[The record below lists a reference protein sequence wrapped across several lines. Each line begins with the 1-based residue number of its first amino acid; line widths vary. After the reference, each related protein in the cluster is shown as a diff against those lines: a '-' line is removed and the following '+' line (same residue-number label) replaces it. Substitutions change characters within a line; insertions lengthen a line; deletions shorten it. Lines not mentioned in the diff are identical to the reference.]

1 MKYKS
6 NSSLDSISELSESE
20 ISYLSSGNL
29 CNQHQLTDGIPLD
42 CICTDKTK
50 CTSSTQTCAKL
61 WDSVIKKRLS
71 HSIDF
76 MREISCRS
84 LMNAP
89 YLSPG
94 KLNNGMPSSCL
105 LRKYQSPNKLY
116 RIRKRLQSKEN
127 IKSNRF
133 VNRNDTEHT
142 HRNLKLYTKPNT
154 YTYLSNYGNVLSDSD
169 ESLSFEGMKH
179 LVPISTIP
187 SPYIPCDEETYL
199 LNIQSNAKQNDGQ
212 LGRNIPRVK
221 SEELLII
228 QCDKLAENLS
238 VNCMCNRSELPNSLG
253 VSQHGNFISLN
264 ENLKTNCHRG
274 SKKLDGGSNFSK
286 NGKTQPSLYVGEK
299 DRNCSKILQ
308 KYQLKPVKNTSTKK
322 TPLTKSPTDALERSE
337 LTNVHT
343 YNAYVKC
350 KSSNGLKK
358 KEKIGVKKCSA
369 SKNLIHPSSTPS
381 HHRQHHHYHSLACQ
395 PKPSNS
401 TYSHPADKQKQRRD
415 VEKKSSNTRS
425 VNKRDSR
432 SPNRHGQLSSHEH
445 RVSLSRDKKRHHSLP
460 PGKQK
465 RHNTAFLTKKQI
477 LDASKH
483 VSPDVYVMLGAENRY
498 SLISHYIRH
507 SQEHLSPDLPA
518 VSSAL
523 VPVINRNYPTTTTT
537 NSLHHNLNKPVKLK
551 QGCVQYSLEQQ
562 TNIDSFDNDD
572 ISILTIL
579 PIIVVKYSL
588 QTFMFQPAENIQ
600 ILNNTVDL
608 NQFYSRCMP
617 VIPFIRKRLTT
628 SVDRLLPSHYKQLIR
643 SLVYYSPVNYHLRDN
658 WIGDKNALHCNFS
671 ELFQSN
677 LIWMMIRCEKVIN
690 QSHVYQL
697 ITSMCLNN
705 SLIMQIPLECLDH
718 YKIFSNIEKLDSD
731 TPLKGI
737 KKNEGDNAP
746 LRPPSTMT
754 NTPLTTKTA
763 FEQHSCGLSSSSST
777 SCNRVH
783 TLCHKHPVSFCKKIA
798 NFLFCYCG
806 NFSSGSSV
814 SYTHYNSDLSLY
826 DSSNDFINNSKSDFI
841 YLLVNE

>member
-415 VEKKSSNTRS
+415 VEKKSSNTR
-425 VNKRDSR
+425 
-432 SPNRHGQLSSHEH
+432 HGQLSSHEH

-588 QTFMFQPAENIQ
+588 QTFM
-600 ILNNTVDL
+600 
-608 NQFYSRCMP
+608 
-617 VIPFIRKRLTT
+617 
-628 SVDRLLPSHYKQLIR
+628 
-643 SLVYYSPVNYHLRDN
+643 DN